1 MLAFFKK
8 HIVGGIGIFVGSAIS
23 IGSLVL
29 HVYALHE
36 MGLPIEIWV
45 AVGLGIFILSVV
57 GILYKWWDE
66 NQRIPA
72 GQGQG
77 TRSQIAEPERIQ
89 AALSHVKSLRPSS
102 EQSLVP
108 QDVYYFHDTTPGRG
122 YPHKVWIVLRNAGRR
137 DLFVSPAK
145 WETSTGDIATRPI
158 SQHPW
163 TPEGPGGWEKNS
175 WSWPREERQNEPIHV
190 PRGGIIQT
198 WVGLP
203 GPLHEVELRRRI
215 VTKRLGALII
225 PVKVNGETRSETI
238 RL

>member
-1 MLAFFKK
+1 
-8 HIVGGIGIFVGSAIS
+8 
-23 IGSLVL
+23 
-29 HVYALHE
+29 

-163 TPEGPGGWEKNS
+163 TPEVLADGK
-175 WSWPREERQNEPIHV
+175 
-190 PRGGIIQT
+190 
-198 WVGLP
+198 
-203 GPLHEVELRRRI
+203 RI
-215 VTKRLGALII
+215 VGAGHGRSVRTSRFMFPEGVLSKRGLGCLDHCMKSNCAA
-225 PVKVNGETRSETI
+225 E
-238 RL
+238 